1 MSVIPLLSVFFF
13 FLKEKALKKREKEK
27 ILNIFSSEE
36 WSDLFAMSGGVLN
49 LLLKAHGGFVEGQGF
64 PNLVNTS
71 LYIFVRKV

>member
-1 MSVIPLLSVFFF
+1 MSVIPLLSVFF

-49 LLLKAHGGFVEGQGF
+49 LLSKAHGGFLEVQGF